1 MAAVDVVVHADAE
14 YSEQGASAASELAPD
29 CGPVTVAS
37 LLHQL
42 ESTIEP
48 LKLGPHVAFTLP
60 KGKAQCGLVWIHG
73 LGDDETGWADA
84 LEDEF
89 QSKVPCKFVLPR
101 APVQSVT
108 TNGGARTTSWF
119 DMRKLPLGSGDQ
131 PPRHGC
137 SLEQA
142 VASCSRVHAAI
153 DLLVDEGIPPER
165 IVVGGF
171 SQGGAMSLLSAL
183 TYREKLG
190 GIIVFSGIVFFGELL
205 PQLVATRRD
214 MRVFWGHGSEDEL
227 LKPSLQDVG
236 VKLLSEAGLCI
247 TAKMYRVGHSSD
259 AQEMEDASNF
269 FSDILGLA

>member
-1 MAAVDVVVHADAE
+1 MAAVRQHIVRTQDNQRCCVLSVFSRYGYTVLE
-14 YSEQGASAASELAPD
+14 MTRQVGQMLLKISSNRKYLANSFYL
-29 CGPVTVAS
+29 A
-37 LLHQL
+37 HQ
-42 ESTIEP
+42 
-48 LKLGPHVAFTLP
+48 
-60 KGKAQCGLVWIHG
+60 
-73 LGDDETGWADA
+73 
-84 LEDEF
+84 
-89 QSKVPCKFVLPR
+89 
-101 APVQSVT
+101 
-108 TNGGARTTSWF
+108 F

-227 LKPSLQDVG
+227 LKPSLQDVC

-247 TAKMYRVGHSSD
+247 TAKMYRVGHSSG